1 MRSSAT
7 MAQTAQGTQGIE
19 VEVVY
24 ARPAAQTLLTVRLGA
39 GATVL
44 QAIRASGVLDEC
56 PEIDLARMGVGV
68 FGKIVALDARLR
80 AGDRVEIYRPL
91 TVDPKEAR
99 RRRGKSHTGLRSKK
113 SAVRC

>member
-1 MRSSAT
+1 MESSAT
-7 MAQTAQGTQGIE
+7 MEQTAQGIE

-24 ARPAAQTLLTVRLGA
+24 AQPAVQKRLTVRLGA

-44 QAIRASGVLDEC
+44 QAIRESGVLDEC

-68 FGKIVALDARLR
+68 FGKIVTLDARLR

-99 RRRGKSHTGLRSKK
+99 RQRGKSHTGPRSKK